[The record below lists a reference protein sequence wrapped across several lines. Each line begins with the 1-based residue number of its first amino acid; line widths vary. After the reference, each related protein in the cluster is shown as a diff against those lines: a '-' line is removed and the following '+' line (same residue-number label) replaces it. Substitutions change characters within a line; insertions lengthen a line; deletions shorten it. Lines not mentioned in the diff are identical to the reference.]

1 MAGAKIDTYVESDP
15 AEVTFEETDALAA
28 DDPEALEAELEEAL
42 LELEIELEVVFDKL
56 VEVVP
61 LEALMLV

>member
-1 MAGAKIDTYVESDP
+1 MAGAKMDTNIECDP
-15 AEVTFEETDALAA
+15 AEVIFEEADALAA
-28 DDPEALEAELEEAL
+28 DEPEALEAELEEAL

>member
-1 MAGAKIDTYVESDP
+1 MTVAKMDEYIEREAADVMFDE
-15 AEVTFEETDALAA
+15 ADALAA
-28 DDPEALEAELEEAL
+28 EELEALEAELDDAK
-42 LELEIELEVVFDKL
+42 LETELDVVPDRL